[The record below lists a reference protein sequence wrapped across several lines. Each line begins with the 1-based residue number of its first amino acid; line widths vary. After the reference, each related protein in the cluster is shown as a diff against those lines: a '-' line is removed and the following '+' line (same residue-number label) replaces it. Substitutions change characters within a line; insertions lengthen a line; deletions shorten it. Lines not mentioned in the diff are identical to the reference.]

1 MEGRKMNKVIL
12 SGNIATPVESKVSVN
27 GYKVANFNLAV
38 SKPYK
43 VRDGEKD
50 ADFFYI
56 SAFKNIA
63 QNCEQYLGVGDRVT
77 VEGRLQPSTYE
88 KNGVKM
94 HIINIIAERIEFNH
108 LKKRDEDDAKN
119 QSAGKDFFSVTEEDA
134 EEVPLDFS

>member
-1 MEGRKMNKVIL
+1 MEGWKMNKVIL

-134 EEVPLDFS
+134 EEVPIDFS

>member
-1 MEGRKMNKVIL
+1 MNKVIL

-94 HIINIIAERIEFNH
+94 HIINIIA
-108 LKKRDEDDAKN
+108 
-119 QSAGKDFFSVTEEDA
+119 GKDFFSVTEEDA
-134 EEVPLDFS
+134 EEVPIDFS

>member
-1 MEGRKMNKVIL
+1 MNKVIL

-108 LKKRDEDDAKN
+108 LKKRDEEDDAKN

-134 EEVPLDFS
+134 EEVPIDFS

>member
-1 MEGRKMNKVIL
+1 ML
-12 SGNIATPVESKVSVN
+12 
-27 GYKVANFNLAV
+27 
-38 SKPYK
+38 
-43 VRDGEKD
+43 
-50 ADFFYI
+50 
-56 SAFKNIA
+56 

-108 LKKRDEDDAKN
+108 LKKRDDDDAKN

-134 EEVPLDFS
+134 EEAPIDFS